1 MIACRAAGD
10 RRRERCCRSGID
22 TDRCTHIST
31 DESLTPQICG
41 MAAWAEA
48 GFLRVH
54 GSQPGIDS
62 QQQWLA
68 RPRAE
73 HGDEALPS
81 EESRNIDQ
89 ESDADPDRRRAA
101 GVGARPGAVYS
112 QHPQARAGT
121 GPAYTCTRSHASTA
135 AAVWAL
141 RRRTGRAVG
150 LACIASVGCGS
161 MPIGLTLMGLFAQA
175 ACRMSRACRS
185 AACCARAPRRAV

>member
-22 TDRCTHIST
+22 TDRCTHITT
-31 DESLTPQICG
+31 DDSLTPQICG

-150 LACIASVGCGS
+150 LALLR
-161 MPIGLTLMGLFAQA
+161 GLWIDADRPHAHGPFRTGRVSHV
-175 ACRMSRACRS
+175 ACVPFGGMLCT
-185 AACCARAPRRAV
+185 RAPRAV